1 MTKLQIFTTLR
12 GTKTPL
18 IVLQLLSTQ
27 NNKMLH
33 EQNQIDEN
41 YDTLPMLLEQLEGL
55 TEEQRRKLNS
65 DMIENGKIAIV
76 KNIIQV
82 IRDVKKEALKEDIDN
97 CH

>member
-1 MTKLQIFTTLR
+1 M
-12 GTKTPL
+12 
-18 IVLQLLSTQ
+18 
-27 NNKMLH
+27 
-33 EQNQIDEN
+33 DEN